1 MNRKDTAKMLHTKS
15 CKNQKTIK
23 SVKRESMLRMS
34 KLCKYW
40 FDVNNQVT
48 MEIKVRVVYDIGIA
62 CLCDIVC
69 EHEQSVLGS
78 QQVKTNTAK
87 LTPPPFFSFIVQR
100 ETHANNFT
108 SLTTTTFVHLPV

>member
-1 MNRKDTAKMLHTKS
+1 MLHTKS

-62 CLCDIVC
+62 CLSDIVC

-78 QQVKTNTAK
+78 QKVKTNTAK
-87 LTPPPFFSFIVQR
+87 LTPPPFFSLLFSVKPM
-100 ETHANNFT
+100 
-108 SLTTTTFVHLPV
+108 LTFLLV